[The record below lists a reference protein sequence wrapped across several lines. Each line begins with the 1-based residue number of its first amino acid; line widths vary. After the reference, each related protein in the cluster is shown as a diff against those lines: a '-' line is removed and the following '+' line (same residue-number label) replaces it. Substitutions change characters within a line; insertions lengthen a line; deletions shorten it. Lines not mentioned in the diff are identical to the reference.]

1 MAVERGKCKEKYTKK
16 SKSPACFEGFPLSL
30 SKFAISF
37 WNIDI
42 SNICLKTGVDILPLL
57 SFCFSDFGFELI
69 VLWCCTCYLFKISV
83 KC

>member
-37 WNIDI
+37 WNKSQPFLKKQESGI
-42 SNICLKTGVDILPLL
+42 S
-57 SFCFSDFGFELI
+57 
-69 VLWCCTCYLFKISV
+69 
-83 KC
+83 